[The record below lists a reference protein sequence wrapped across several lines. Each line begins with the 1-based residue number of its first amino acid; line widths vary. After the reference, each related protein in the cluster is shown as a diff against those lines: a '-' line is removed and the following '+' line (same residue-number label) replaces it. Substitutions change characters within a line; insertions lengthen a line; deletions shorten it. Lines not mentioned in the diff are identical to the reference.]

1 MTLNNNEKILYS
13 RHLLL
18 NEIGLK
24 GQEKI
29 KAAKVLVIGAGGLGC
44 PIIQYL
50 TAAGVGVIGIV
61 DGDTVDV
68 TNLQRQILFTV
79 DDIGKSKSRAVANR
93 MKQLNPYVKFHII
106 NTFLSSKNA
115 LDLFSQYDVIVDGSD
130 NFQTRYL
137 CNDAAVLTNKPL
149 VFGSIFKFEG
159 QVSVFNYNNGPTYRC
174 LYPEP
179 PKSGSVP
186 SCSEIG
192 VLGVLPGIVGSYQA
206 NEVIKIICGIGN
218 VLSGKLLTINTL
230 TNQNFV
236 LSFNKNEDIKITEL
250 IDYDFFC
257 GVDDKTTV
265 LTITYLELHDLL
277 KEDKVE
283 LIDIRTSVERE
294 IDHIGGKHIPE
305 ESIRNNPLLLNS
317 DKSIVLYCESGN
329 RSAQL
334 IQDLGLPFQS
344 LQGGIKS
351 KKGFS

>member
-1 MTLNNNEKILYS
+1 MKLNNNEKTLYS

-29 KAAKVLVIGAGGLGC
+29 KSAKVLVIGAGGLGC

-50 TAAGVGVIGIV
+50 TAAGVGTVGIV
-61 DGDTVDV
+61 DGDKVDI

-79 DDIGKSKSRAVANR
+79 DDIGKSKARAASNR
-93 MKQLNPYVKFHII
+93 MKQLNPYVKFEII
-106 NTFLSSKNA
+106 EEFLTKKNA
-115 LDLFSQYDVIVDGSD
+115 LDLFKIFDIIVDGSD

-174 LYPEP
+174 LYPTP
-179 PKSGSVP
+179 PKQGSVP

-192 VLGVLPGIVGSYQA
+192 VLGLLPGIIGSYQG
-206 NEVIKIICGIGN
+206 NEVIKIICGIGD

-230 TNQNFV
+230 HNQHFV
-236 LSFNKNEDIKITEL
+236 LGFEKNINIEVTEL

-257 GVDDKTTV
+257 GIEELENEITQSELTDK
-265 LTITYLELHDLL
+265 HQ
-277 KEDKVE
+277 
-283 LIDIRTSVERE
+283 LIDIRTKLERD
-294 IDHIGGKHIPE
+294 IKNIGGIHITE
-305 ESIRNNPLLLNS
+305 TEIRNNPAILNS
-317 DKSIVLYCESGN
+317 YKNIVLYCETGN
-329 RSAQL
+329 RSKQL
-334 IQDLGLPFQS
+334 IKDLNLKKLSLKGGLKT
-344 LQGGIKS
+344 L
-351 KKGFS
+351 